1 MEGDGDRL
9 PPNCTGRISIHALR
23 VEGDVPLC
31 SERSMP
37 FISIHALRVE
47 GDGDRLPPNCTGR
60 ISIHALRVEGDVR
73 VYETVTTDR
82 EISIHALRVEGD

>member
-1 MEGDGDRL
+1 MDFPAKYIAL
-9 PPNCTGRISIHALR
+9 MIPIHALR

-47 GDGDRLPPNCTGR
+47 GDSKNGQNFRLF
-60 ISIHALRVEGDVR
+60 LRKRGKN
-73 VYETVTTDR
+73 
-82 EISIHALRVEGD
+82 LPF